1 MVRPIVQYV
10 AALTERA
17 QIPHSIVGRVAIQ
30 VRRCEHDAR
39 HPKPSRIH
47 KIGPS
52 GRAPSAGPP
61 RRCFFV
67 EPASVRQAAKKS
79 QVRAATT
86 LAFSSSA
93 LEAHVAAQ
101 IAPVRGRWRLEMALS
116 PYAR

>member
-1 MVRPIVQYV
+1 MVRPIVQHV

-17 QIPHSIVGRVAIQ
+17 QILHPIVGRVAIQ
-30 VRRCEHDAR
+30 VRRCEHNAR
-39 HPKPSRIH
+39 HPKPSRLD

-52 GRAPSAGPP
+52 GRVPSAVPP

-67 EPASVRQAAKKS
+67 EPASVRQAAKES
-79 QVRAATT
+79 EVRAATA

-101 IAPVRGRWRLEMALS
+101 LAPVRGIERSQLRA
-116 PYAR
+116 